1 MGEDA
6 AWDIAKLREG
16 LRVSVNRLT
25 DSKIEF
31 DLVGV
36 DASVANAFRRILMA
50 EASRGGRRASAHP
63 AQVPT
68 IAIEKVFIWI
78 NTSIVQDEVLA
89 QRLGLVPIAMSPRL
103 LRDRS
108 AYIVA
113 RSEAHA
119 ADLVPDAL
127 PTDRDTVV
135 FRLQTKC
142 RRAKDV
148 DPGERDPLKLY
159 TNAHSP

>member
-25 DSKIEF
+25 DTKIEF

-50 EASRGGRRASAHP
+50 EARRGGARAHAHP

-89 QRLGLVPIAMSPRL
+89 QRLGLVPIAMNPRL

-108 AYIVA
+108 A
-113 RSEAHA
+113 RA
-119 ADLVPDAL
+119 AA
-127 PTDRDTVV
+127 
-135 FRLQTKC
+135 
-142 RRAKDV
+142 
-148 DPGERDPLKLY
+148 
-159 TNAHSP
+159 